1 MIFSGWRVPG
11 GSLEPEALSDLV
23 VEFGS
28 DLVAERVG
36 GVPCLGDSQAVG
48 LVGVLALEATK
59 DVRRF
64 RVTISVDL
72 EGDISS

>member
-11 GSLEPEALSDLV
+11 GSLEPEAFSDLV
-23 VEFGS
+23 VES

-48 LVGVLALEATK
+48 LVGVLTIGAT
-59 DVRRF
+59 
-64 RVTISVDL
+64 
-72 EGDISS
+72 

>member
-1 MIFSGWRVPG
+1 VTFSGWRVPG

-23 VEFGS
+23 VEFDS

-36 GVPCLGDSQAVG
+36 GVPCLGDSRAVG
-48 LVGVLALEATK
+48 LVGVLAIKATK
-59 DVRRF
+59 DVRF
-64 RVTISVDL
+64 RVTVPVDL